1 MFRITQQKEVG
12 KLQKGDFLEFDNH
25 IGAATFEYAVS
36 PSEIVVKNNI
46 QSYRIQGLLLP
57 GARLG

>member
-12 KLQKGDFLEFDNH
+12 KIQKGDLLEFDNH
-25 IGAATFEYAVS
+25 IGVSTFEYAVS